1 MNLKLTIIVL
11 LVVGIVGGIF
21 AMVYKST
28 QTQNVQ
34 KKVDTVEKKTP
45 SKEGGTES
53 FFF

>member
-28 QTQNVQ
+28 QAENVQ
-34 KKVDTVEKKTP
+34 KKVTATEKKTP
-45 SKEGGTES
+45 TKEGGTES
-53 FFF
+53 FFL